1 MLQILEKILDVLN
14 SPWIRECHVSAI
26 FLSCDPKLHR
36 VNKSRDESGLVTEN
50 MYLYTCHNLVAIN
63 KKGFVFFLH
72 KCRWRVLQ
80 PFIKHTG
87 DDIDF
92 SGGGLL
98 SSPILAPSGL
108 CAHVRF
114 ISLDG
119 ARRNYKRNDGISW
132 PHFRAGHRSGWVRR
146 RRRRPPLR
154 RPARSRSFPFAK
166 MRIRRTSW
174 WELHCVQ
181 AVLIHVH

>member
-1 MLQILEKILDVLN
+1 MNQDQWHVYIRVIIQWLSIKRVFLLQMSMARLAAVYKT
-14 SPWIRECHVSAI
+14 
-26 FLSCDPKLHR
+26 HR
-36 VNKSRDESGLVTEN
+36 RR
-50 MYLYTCHNLVAIN
+50 Y
-63 KKGFVFFLH
+63 
-72 KCRWRVLQ
+72 W
-80 PFIKHTG
+80 
-87 DDIDF
+87 F

-132 PHFRAGHRSGWVRR
+132 PHFRAEHRSGRVRR
-146 RRRRPPLR
+146 RRRRPLR
-154 RPARSRSFPFAK
+154 RPAHSRSFPFAK

-174 WELHCVQ
+174 RELHCV
-181 AVLIHVH
+181 